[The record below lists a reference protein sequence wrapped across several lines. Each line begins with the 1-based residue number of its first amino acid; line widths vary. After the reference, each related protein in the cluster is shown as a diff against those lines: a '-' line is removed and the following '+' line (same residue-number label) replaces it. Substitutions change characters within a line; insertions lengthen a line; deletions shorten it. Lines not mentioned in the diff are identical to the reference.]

1 MVVTLHRFFVTTTL
15 ASNADG
21 LLAEVQ
27 THQARRVLRL
37 KPGDEIAIFDGSG
50 VETVARLGQLEGARW
65 RFHAGELSRPLR
77 EPPIHLVVG
86 LGLLRNERFDLAVQK
101 LTELGVAEIAPL
113 AAERCV
119 VSYPDARNWEKRRA
133 RLERIIVE
141 AAEQSER
148 LTLPNLRDPLSVS
161 SFLDLY
167 GEATIIALVE
177 RTRDCP
183 LHELEPGRKPVLAVG
198 PEGGWSPDE
207 LALLSERHVLAASL
221 GNLIL
226 RAETAA
232 IVAAGYLAQRSLTS
246 QGSDR

>member
-1 MVVTLHRFFVTTTL
+1 LHRFFVHTRL
-15 ASNADG
+15 AAHSDG
-21 LLAEVQ
+21 LLSGEQ

-37 KPGDEIAIFDGSG
+37 KPGDEIAVFDGSG
-50 VETVARLGQLEGARW
+50 VESIARLGELEGPCW
-65 RFHAGELSRPLR
+65 RFYAGELSRLQR
-77 EPPIHLVVG
+77 EPPLQLAVG

-113 AAERCV
+113 AAERSV

-177 RTRDCP
+177 RTRGCP

-207 LALLSERHVLAASL
+207 LALFADHHVRAASL